1 MEWTYNSG
9 TTTNNANTNYSG
21 NAAVVSTSL
30 YLKEGTYKFRY
41 EHRAG
46 VRSGYNRNTDSAG
59 NQTFNYTTDQFAYSA
74 LTGASTM
81 ANATIVVPTNV
92 VELTAKGLQL
102 LTDSNTYVQGSTFYI
117 GRYFDSTST
126 TYMPTGYISNFRVVK
141 GQAIYNK
148 SFTPTTTA
156 LTG

>member
-1 MEWTYNSG
+1 M
-9 TTTNNANTNYSG
+9 ANR
-21 NAAVVSTSL
+21 L
-30 YLKEGTYKFRY
+30 
-41 EHRAG
+41 
-46 VRSGYNRNTDSAG
+46 
-59 NQTFNYTTDQFAYSA
+59 A
-74 LTGASTM
+74 LTGLCTVSTV
-81 ANATIVVPTNV
+81 TVPTEVVPNPTLDGKKNITV
-92 VELTAKGLQL
+92 ALRKQL
-102 LTDSNTYVQGSTFYI
+102 KKIITDALSKALVNYSDSNTYVQGSTFYI